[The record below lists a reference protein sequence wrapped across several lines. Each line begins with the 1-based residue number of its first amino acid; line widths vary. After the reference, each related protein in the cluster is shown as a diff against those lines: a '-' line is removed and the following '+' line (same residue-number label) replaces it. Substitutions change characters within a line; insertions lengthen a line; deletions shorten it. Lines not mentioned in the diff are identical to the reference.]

1 MSDPVPPTV
10 TTRPLVRYADLG
22 MTHGMTVP
30 IYFTFTLVPISD
42 SGLPCV
48 DVCEGKMLPLGRQL
62 TVQHEHVQGSVSG
75 HGMRTRNG
83 SGPG

>member
-1 MSDPVPPTV
+1 MTGRFERITWPAVGYEM
-10 TTRPLVRYADLG
+10 VRYAALG
-22 MTHGMTVP
+22 MSM
-30 IYFTFTLVPISD
+30 PISD

-62 TVQHEHVQGSVSG
+62 TVQHEHVQGSVLE

>member
-1 MSDPVPPTV
+1 MPV
-10 TTRPLVRYADLG
+10 
-22 MTHGMTVP
+22 
-30 IYFTFTLVPISD
+30 SD

-62 TVQHEHVQGSVSG
+62 TVQHEHVQGSVLE
-75 HGMRTRNG
+75 HGMRILNE